1 MQSQMGIKFEEVYG
15 PGVPNHNDAFC
26 WEVAVAIPVLAVRLL
41 KNEDRPALKPPGE
54 TRVTYVQREKAF
66 DPIVILLLC
75 RRWQKTPGFRLKAT
89 SPDKSQAFDAHHR
102 KLAETSSGTLP
113 KSQTMVLGGAS
124 AFSFRFPFSSFELVA
139 NRGNRND
146 EFRPLGFDLQFLS

>member
-1 MQSQMGIKFEEVYG
+1 MKT
-15 PGVPNHNDAFC
+15 PGAETTGRDRSDVRSTRQG
-26 WEVAVAIPVLAVRLL
+26 VLSNRDSA
-41 KNEDRPALKPPGE
+41 ALQG
-54 TRVTYVQREKAF
+54 
-66 DPIVILLLC
+66 
-75 RRWQKTPGFRLKAT
+75 WQKTPGFRLKAT

-146 EFRPLGFDLQFLS
+146 EFRPLGFDLEFLS